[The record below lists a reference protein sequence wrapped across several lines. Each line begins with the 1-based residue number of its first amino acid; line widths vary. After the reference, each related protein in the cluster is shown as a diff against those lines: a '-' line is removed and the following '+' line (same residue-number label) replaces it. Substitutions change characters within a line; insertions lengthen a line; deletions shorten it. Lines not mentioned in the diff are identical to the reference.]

1 MKNRASWFGSSG
13 LDSTTP
19 LPSSGSTWSI
29 NIQSSQ
35 QPRKKSS
42 TSSTGTIKISKEPRP
57 DRSIQITSSV
67 IQGLRGALIATE
79 QDLANLKTSPS
90 HLNHHQD
97 DEEELAEKY
106 LNRLDERLA
115 ELEELQEAY
124 LVQNRLREGVRAIG
138 KAYIESLGP
147 ERETALTNVK

>member
-29 NIQSSQ
+29 NIQSQ

-79 QDLANLKTSPS
+79 QDLANLKTSN
-90 HLNHHQD
+90 LNHQD

-124 LVQNRLREGVRAIG
+124 MVQNRLREGVRAIG

>member
-29 NIQSSQ
+29 NIQTQ

-79 QDLANLKTSPS
+79 QDLANLKTSN
-90 HLNHHQD
+90 LNHQD

-124 LVQNRLREGVRAIG
+124 MVQNRLREGVRAIG